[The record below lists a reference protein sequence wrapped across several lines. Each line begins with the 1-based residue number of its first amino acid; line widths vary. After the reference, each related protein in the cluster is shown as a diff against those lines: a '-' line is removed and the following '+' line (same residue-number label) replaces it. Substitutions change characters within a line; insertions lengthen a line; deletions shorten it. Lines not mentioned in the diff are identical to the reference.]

1 MIPKTGD
8 QKSGLEALPGYRH
21 GHFTRVS
28 TRFLTPRRN
37 LLQITRNLLHL
48 GSSDILERDMIQSS
62 FATVLHIFL
71 ESVANRI
78 PESMISLV
86 LLLFFIPKKPGNH
99 TIR

>member
-1 MIPKTGD
+1 MVPKTGD
-8 QKSGLEALPGYRH
+8 QNRCLENVDPYLH
-21 GHFTRVS
+21 GQRRPLF

-48 GSSDILERDMIQSS
+48 GSSDILERDMIQSNPR
-62 FATVLHIFL
+62 TVLHVFL

-78 PESMISLV
+78 SENMISLV